1 MRQDWVETDI
11 GNAGKVISG
20 GTPKTSNAEYWGD
33 EIPWVTP
40 ADLSGYTQKFI
51 SKGRKSITATG
62 LKNSSAKLMPA
73 NSVLFSSRAPIGYVA
88 IAKNNICTNQ
98 GFKSLVPFDCLNSEF
113 IYYYFKSIKQKAEN
127 HASGTTFKEL
137 SAKAFSALPIP
148 LAPLPE
154 QRAIVAKIEKLF
166 SDLDNG
172 IANLK
177 AAKAKL
183 DIYRQALLKKAFEG
197 ELTREWR
204 EQRDVNG
211 WQELM
216 ISQIGEIVTGN
227 TPSKK
232 NEEFYSSHDYNFYK
246 PTDLEAGHN
255 VFKSIDGLSLKG
267 FQNGRQAP
275 ENSILVTCIG
285 ATIGKTG
292 LIKLRGCFNQQ
303 INAIIPSDKYN
314 PKYVYYQAI
323 GIDFQTQIKKRASST
338 TLPIL
343 NKGKFSTLMMK
354 VCAIGEQTV
363 IVAAIESRLSVCD
376 KLAESIDQSLEQSEA
391 LRQSILKK
399 AFAGKLLDEAE
410 LAACR
415 REPDWEP
422 AASLLERIQKEK
434 SGRSAKKTGE
444 KQMKN

>member
-1 MRQDWVETDI
+1 MMRDDWVETELGRICDI
-11 GNAGKVISG
+11 NMGQSPPSSTYNNENKGLPFFQGKAEFTELYPVVRKWCSK
-20 GTPKTSNAEYWGD
+20 PKKTAEPND
-33 EIPWVTP
+33 IL
-40 ADLSGYTQKFI
+40 LS
-51 SKGRKSITATG
+51 
-62 LKNSSAKLMPA
+62 
-73 NSVLFSSRAPIGYVA
+73 VRAPVGATNIANQKCAIGRGLAA
-88 IAKNNICTNQ
+88 ISYPQCYKYILYYLNLIERKLDDQ
-98 GFKSLVPFDCLNSEF
+98 GT
-113 IYYYFKSIKQKAEN
+113 
-127 HASGTTFKEL
+127 GTTFKAISGGIL
-137 SAKAFSALPIP
+137 TSQTIP

-172 IANLK
+172 IANLNT
-177 AAKAKL
+177 AKAKL
-183 DIYRQALLKKAFEG
+183 DIYRQAVLKKAFEG
-197 ELTREWR
+197 ELTKDWR
-204 EQRDVNG
+204 EQRDLNG
-211 WQELM
+211 WKELM

-232 NEEFYSSHDYNFYK
+232 NEEFYLSHDYNFYK

-267 FQNGRQAP
+267 FENGRQAP

-292 LIKLRGCFNQQ
+292 LIKSRGCFNQQ

-323 GIDFQTQIKKRASST
+323 GIDFQTQIKNRASST

-343 NKGKFSTLMMK
+343 NKGKFSTLRMN
-354 VCAIGEQTV
+354 VCSMEEQDQ
-363 IVAAIESRLSVCD
+363 IVMEIESRLSVCD
-376 KLAESIDQSLEQSEA
+376 KLAESIDQSLEKAEA

-399 AFAGKLLDEAE
+399 AFAGQLLSEAE

-415 REPDWEP
+415 REPDWAP
-422 AASLLERIQKEK
+422 AQKLLERIKKDK
-434 SGRSAKKTGE
+434 SGRSE
-444 KQMKN
+444 KNR

>member
-1 MRQDWVETDI
+1 MMRDDWVEI
-11 GNAGKVISG
+11 ELGKVCDICDHLRKPINSKERAKRIEGKKIS
-20 GTPKTSNAEYWGD
+20 
-33 EIPWVTP
+33 
-40 ADLSGYTQKFI
+40 DLYPYYG
-51 SKGRKSITATG
+51 ATG
-62 LKNSSAKLMPA
+62 QVGFIDDYLTDGEYVLIGEDGAPFFDYTKN
-73 NSVLFSSRAPIGYVA
+73 
-88 IAKNNICTNQ
+88 IAYMINGKTWVN
-98 GFKSLVPFDCLNSEF
+98 
-113 IYYYFKSIKQKAEN
+113 N
-127 HASGTTFKEL
+127 HAHILLSKFNNKFLLHYLNQFNFNGFVSGTTRLKL
-137 SAKAFSALPIP
+137 TQGSLKKIP
-148 LAPLPE
+148 VKLAPLHE

-172 IANLK
+172 IAILK

-183 DIYRQALLKKAFEG
+183 DIYRQAVLKKAFEG
-197 ELTREWR
+197 ELTKAWR
-204 EQRDVNG
+204 EQRDLNG
-211 WQELM
+211 WKELM

-267 FQNGRQAP
+267 FENGRQAP

-292 LIKLRGCFNQQ
+292 LIKSRGCFNQQ

-323 GIDFQTQIKKRASST
+323 GIDFQTQIKNRASST

-343 NKGKFSTLMMK
+343 NKGKFSTLRIN
-354 VCAIGEQTV
+354 VCSMEEQDQ
-363 IVAAIESRLSVCD
+363 IVMEIETRLSVCD
-376 KLAESIDQSLEQSEA
+376 KLAESIDQSLEKSEA

-399 AFAGKLLDEAE
+399 AFAGKLLSESE
-410 LAACR
+410 LTACR

-422 AASLLERIQKEK
+422 AQKLLERIEKDK
-434 SGRSAKKTGE
+434 SGRSGKK
-444 KQMKN
+444 QVKNK